1 MATIEIGTEPARSC
15 YWEPKEDITV
25 YELSLCMGPLL
36 AAKGSRRSVEE
47 FVGSLP
53 ECAKRHFRIED
64 VRHF

>member
-36 AAKGSRRSVEE
+36 AATGSGRRVEE
-47 FVGSLP
+47 FVDSLP
-53 ECAKRHFRIED
+53 ACAKRHFRLEN
-64 VRHF
+64 VRYF